1 KAASRARLARMIGR
15 DRGEAD
21 DAAWDRLAQFFAEA
35 QLHDIM
41 NAASLVLSRGLL
53 PSSAPVVGAGA
64 GRGVIR
70 ELAAR
75 ISRTFIA
82 FDDLLEAV
90 PEARSKACDCA
101 PASAVA
107 LLAAAQFPA

>member
-1 KAASRARLARMIGR
+1 M
-15 DRGEAD
+15 
-21 DAAWDRLAQFFAEA
+21 DAAA
-35 QLHDIM
+35 
-41 NAASLVLSRGLL
+41 LVLSRGLL
-53 PSSAPVVGAGA
+53 PASAQVVGAGV

-70 ELAAR
+70 ELATR
-75 ISRTFIA
+75 IGRTFIA
-82 FDDLLEAV
+82 FADLIEAL